1 MMLSPKL
8 KLFLS
13 GKLGWEVWLEEH
25 PWETVC
31 LLILLVVFLS
41 LIL

>member
-8 KLFLS
+8 RLFLS

-25 PWETVC
+25 PWEALC
-31 LLILLVVFLS
+31 ILILLVVLYSFLF
-41 LIL
+41 